1 MVLGELGDFPFL
13 PELPNRGPGSEMIGR
28 AGTLLVAMPIEIVP
42 SGWRLTAHPGR
53 DLRQARDFLSRD
65 LDALE
70 QAASTH
76 QGVVKLQVCG
86 PWTLA
91 ASLELP
97 SGHRVVADHGA
108 VRDLVAS
115 LAEGVAAHVADV
127 AARLPAAQV
136 VLQLDEPL
144 LPAVLN
150 ATVPTASGYGTL
162 RSVEP
167 NIVTAA
173 LREVF
178 ASVSHGGRIVHSCAD
193 DVPIALL
200 REGGADVLSIDLTTT
215 KSWSAPRLDA
225 LGEAVEAGVRL
236 MLGVVPSVG
245 SSSSAPLRAS
255 DGADKIKQL
264 WNVLGFGPGQLA
276 STVVPTTS
284 CGFAGA
290 SAQYVRQA
298 LRVSREI
305 GEELLQSS

>member
-1 MVLGELGDFPFL
+1 
-13 PELPNRGPGSEMIGR
+13 
-28 AGTLLVAMPIEIVP
+28 
-42 SGWRLTAHPGR
+42 
-53 DLRQARDFLSRD
+53 
-65 LDALE
+65 
-70 QAASTH
+70 
-76 QGVVKLQVCG
+76 
-86 PWTLA
+86 
-91 ASLELP
+91 
-97 SGHRVVADHGA
+97 
-108 VRDLVAS
+108 
-115 LAEGVAAHVADV
+115 
-127 AARLPAAQV
+127 
-136 VLQLDEPL
+136 
-144 LPAVLN
+144 
-150 ATVPTASGYGTL
+150 
-162 RSVEP
+162 
-167 NIVTAA
+167 
-173 LREVF
+173 
-178 ASVSHGGRIVHSCAD
+178 VHSCAD

-284 CGFAGA
+284 CGLAGA